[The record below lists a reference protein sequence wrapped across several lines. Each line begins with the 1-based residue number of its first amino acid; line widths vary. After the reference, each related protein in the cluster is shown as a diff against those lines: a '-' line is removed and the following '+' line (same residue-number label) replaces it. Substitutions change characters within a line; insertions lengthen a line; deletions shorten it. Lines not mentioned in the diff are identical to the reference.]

1 MAVEHLPGHE
11 RRTVLMIATFV
22 VAMAALFAA
31 LVVTLAHTM
40 SAY

>member
-1 MAVEHLPGHE
+1 MALDRLPGHE
-11 RRTVLMIATFV
+11 RRTVLMVATFI

-31 LVVTLAHTM
+31 LVISLARTM

>member
-1 MAVEHLPGHE
+1 MALDHLPGHE
-11 RRTVLMIATFV
+11 RRTVLLVATFI

-31 LVVTLAHTM
+31 LVVSLAHTM